1 MNRWWAW
8 LLLGAAAGG
17 WIGYELGRPSWLR
30 AAQSIAGGQRAPGIV
45 EAVAVAASGLGNRWE
60 AWRFDAVQAQA
71 MQCAADL
78 MVAQTAEGELRA
90 RLGQMADR
98 TAQLQRAAEAASAA
112 HTLGVIDAV
121 SERATLYAGE
131 CRDWGLQ
138 PVCGGIQR
146 LRRLEHAQLPAADGT
161 PGGGA
166 GHGADPT
173 RADQPAADS
182 RGLPGFHQR
191 RDGDVRAAAG
201 AAADPRQPRS
211 RGTAGTAGVVW

>member
-8 LLLGAAAGG
+8 LLLGVAVGG

-60 AWRFDAVQAQA
+60 DWRFTALQTQA

-78 MVAQTAEGELRA
+78 VVAQTAEGELRA
-90 RLGQMADR
+90 RLGRMADR

-138 PVCGGIQR
+138 PVCAGVQR
-146 LRRLEHAQLPAADGT
+146 LRQLEHAQLPGT
-161 PGGGA
+161 GGAPGGGA
-166 GHGADPT
+166 DIGAGPV
-173 RADQPAADS
+173 RADRSAADA
-182 RGLPGFHQR
+182 GGVPGFDQR
-191 RDGDVRAAAG
+191 RAGDVRAAAG
-201 AAADPRQPRS
+201 AAADPRQPGP
-211 RGTAGTAGVVW
+211 RGAAGTAGVVW